1 MQAKNHTIILS
12 LLLSIFSLVQTEAK
26 TFLITPQ
33 TDWVRQVDSLPIG
46 FEQRVFNAL
55 YLNAKAGDTI
65 AIAAGTRAPI
75 KFENLKG
82 DSLHPIVICNWKGNV
97 CITKP
102 VDGFYGLAF
111 SGSRYI
117 KLQGISHRKK
127 TFGIKI
133 EHLPKGNAISFNEFS
148 SNIEICGLEISHIES
163 SGISIKTDVNC
174 KYMDRFF
181 KFVLYDVKIHDNYI
195 RNVGNEGIYLG
206 NSFYNNGFG
215 LNLNCPPSLDTM
227 IVLPHEIIG
236 VNIYNNQID
245 STGWDAIQVASSLQ
259 VKITHNKI
267 SYDSYAAAPN
277 QMAGIIIGQPSEAEV
292 SFNTIYHS
300 YGNAIQCFG
309 IGTHIHHNL
318 IVNPAMAAR
327 LRGVYLQDGKLVAS
341 APSYGIYLNDK
352 VYIQGVLPML
362 PLWVQYNTIIIGEV
376 YPLEN
381 SNKDWMPQ
389 GINAMQLNFLKDNKI
404 SENKVYFLFDP
415 NKQVPKH
422 VAANINSLLFNNS
435 FILVSGNAKFKKII
449 KRNQQTYAFPKL
461 R

>member
-1 MQAKNHTIILS
+1 MQTKDPTIIFS

-26 TFLITPQ
+26 TFLITPE

-75 KFENLKG
+75 KFESLKG
-82 DSLHPIVICNWKGNV
+82 DSLHPIVVCNWKGNV

-117 KLQGISHRKK
+117 KLQGISYGKK
-127 TFGIKI
+127 TFGVKI
-133 EHLPKGNAISFNEFS
+133 AHLPKGNAISFNEFS
-148 SNIEICGLEISHIES
+148 SNIEICGIEISHIGS
-163 SGISIKTDVNC
+163 SGISIKTEVNC
-174 KYMDRFF
+174 KYMNSFL
-181 KFVLYDVKIHDNYI
+181 KFILYDIKIHDNSI
-195 RNVGNEGIYLG
+195 SKVGNEGIYIG

-236 VNIYNNQID
+236 VNIYNNRID
-245 STGWDAIQVASSLQ
+245 SSGWDAIQVAAATE
-259 VKITHNKI
+259 VKISHNNI
-267 SYDSYAAAPN
+267 SYDSYAAVPN
-277 QMAGIIIGQPSEAEV
+277 QMAGIIIGQPSQAEV
-292 SFNTIYHS
+292 SYNTIYHS

-309 IGTHIHHNL
+309 IGSNIHHNL
-318 IVNPAMAAR
+318 IVFPAMADR
-327 LRGVYLQDGKLVAS
+327 LIGVPQTNGSIAN
-341 APSYGIYLNDK
+341 AEPSYAIYLNDK
-352 VYIQGVLPML
+352 VFIKGVLPML
-362 PLWVQYNTIIIGEV
+362 PLWVHHNTIFIEKV
-376 YPLEN
+376 YTLEN
-381 SNKDWMPQ
+381 ASKEWMPQ

-404 SENKVYFLFDP
+404 SDNKVYYLFDP

-422 VAANINSLLFNNS
+422 VAANLNSQLMNNS
-435 FILVSGNAKFKKII
+435 FILISGKAKFKKII
-449 KRNQQTYAFPKL
+449 KRNQQTYSFLKL